1 VPIITFSILI
11 GLNMDYDVFLVT
23 GILSAR
29 SSGLSNR
36 AAIVAGLENNGT
48 VIGVA
53 GLIMAAAFSGL
64 LFSHTV
70 ANQQLGAAT
79 PRRGRAP
86 RRAAP
91 PLTPSPPPFFCF
103 TGLVILIGITFD
115 TVFLQTMLVPSLM
128 AQLGE
133 LNWWPS
139 RFPDAGVDSLD
150 DAGAPEESDSA
161 RMFAGPRSD
170 DAEAGG
176 AVGGGVE
183 GGSRRGTPPQR
194 DALAVTL

>member
-1 VPIITFSILI
+1 MPIITFSILI

-91 PLTPSPPPFFCF
+91 PLTPSAPP
-103 TGLVILIGITFD
+103 L
-115 TVFLQTMLVPSLM
+115 FLLH
-128 AQLGE
+128 
-133 LNWWPS
+133 
-139 RFPDAGVDSLD
+139 R
-150 DAGAPEESDSA
+150 
-161 RMFAGPRSD
+161 PRD
-170 DAEAGG
+170 PH
-176 AVGGGVE
+176 
-183 GGSRRGTPPQR
+183 RHH
-194 DALAVTL
+194 L